1 VNPAVNSPAGLIDCH
16 AHLDELDDVDS
27 ALRSAAAASVIG
39 VVGVGTDFASSVR
52 ILEIA
57 AGSPPLPVYPAVG
70 LYPDKVTPGEIPR
83 VLELLASAR
92 SRILA
97 LGEIGLDYW
106 IPALRKKSPN
116 RSGVKA
122 LQKEA
127 FRLQLEAAV
136 RENLP
141 VIVHSRGAW
150 ADSLQMVRESRVEK
164 ALFHWFS
171 GPRDILAG
179 VMESGYL
186 VSAPPAAA
194 WSPPLREI
202 LAAAPIERIVL
213 ETDCPV
219 PRKEGHEF
227 IPTAP
232 ADLKRSL
239 AALSALKGLTEEE
252 TARLTTATARAFF
265 GPGRLA

>member
-1 VNPAVNSPAGLIDCH
+1 MNSPAGLIDCH
-16 AHLDELDDVDS
+16 AHLDELNDADC
-27 ALRSAAAASVIG
+27 ALRSAAAAGVIG
-39 VVGVGTDFASSVR
+39 VVGVGTDFASSGR

-70 LYPDKVTPGEIPR
+70 LYPDKVASGEIPR
-83 VLELLASAR
+83 VLELIAASR
-92 SRILA
+92 SRIRA

-106 IPALRKKSPN
+106 IPSLRKKSPN
-116 RSGVKA
+116 RSEVKA

-136 RENLP
+136 RAKLP

-171 GPRDILAG
+171 GPLDVLAG
-179 VMESGYL
+179 ILESGYL
-186 VSAPPAAA
+186 VSAPPASVA
-194 WSPPLREI
+194 SPPLREV
-202 LAAAPIERIVL
+202 LHAAPIERIVL

-219 PRKEGHEF
+219 PRREGDEF

-239 AALSALKGLTEEE
+239 AALAALKGMPEEE
-252 TARLTTATARAFF
+252 TARITTSNALAFF
-265 GPGRLA
+265 GLGGSA